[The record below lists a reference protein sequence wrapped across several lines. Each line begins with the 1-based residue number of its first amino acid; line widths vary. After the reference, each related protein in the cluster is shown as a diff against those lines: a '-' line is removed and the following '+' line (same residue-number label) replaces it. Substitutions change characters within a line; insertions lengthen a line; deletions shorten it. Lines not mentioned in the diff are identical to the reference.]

1 MDYTYLLHSGKRD
14 AQSCGFQCVYF
25 LFLMIYWQKACKNN
39 GKSNKVTCQYR
50 SDSINALNWF
60 ESFICILNKISHF
73 LNRALS
79 EDRAGTWCLHN
90 SKGTEL
96 SAISKCS
103 EHHWTK
109 TVYLKCPLISHASLI
124 RIHTDYLNASVMFK
138 TLYQGHACLK
148 K

>member
-1 MDYTYLLHSGKRD
+1 MMDYTYCYTVAKEMHSRVV
-14 AQSCGFQCVYF
+14 STVSFF

-79 EDRAGTWCLHN
+79 EVRAGTWGLHN

-96 SAISKCS
+96 SISGCS
-103 EHHWTK
+103 EHHWTE
-109 TVYLKCPLISHASLI
+109 TVYLKCPFISCASLI
-124 RIHTDYLNASVMFK
+124 RIHTNDLNASVMFEVPC
-138 TLYQGHACLK
+138 QSHVFLK